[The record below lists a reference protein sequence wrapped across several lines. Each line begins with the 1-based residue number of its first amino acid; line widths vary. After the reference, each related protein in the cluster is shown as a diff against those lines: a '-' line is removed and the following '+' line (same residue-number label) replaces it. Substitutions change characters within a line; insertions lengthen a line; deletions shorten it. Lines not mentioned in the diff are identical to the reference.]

1 MAGGAAP
8 ELVIGREMA
17 EQACEL
23 LVTATPEA
31 LESCTDLLGAAV
43 EKLRFIGEIPDA
55 AEARRLHFAVL
66 KAAKLLQNAADYHAG
81 WISWLDAR
89 TGGYGATGEP
99 ESMAS
104 RRLVCVRG

>member
-8 ELVIGREMA
+8 ELVAGRELA
-17 EQACEL
+17 EQVCQL

-31 LESCTDLLGAAV
+31 LESCTDLLRAAV
-43 EKLRFIGEIPDA
+43 EKLHSVGGYPDA
-55 AEARRLHFAVL
+55 AESRRLYFAVR

-81 WISWLDAR
+81 WVSWLDAR
-89 TGGYGATGEP
+89 TGGYQATGEL
-99 ESMAS
+99 ESIAR

>member
-8 ELVIGREMA
+8 ELVAGREMA
-17 EQACEL
+17 EQVCQL

-31 LESCTDLLGAAV
+31 LESCTGVLSAAV
-43 EKLRFIGEIPDA
+43 EKLRSIGGDPDA
-55 AEARRLHFAVL
+55 AEARRLYLAVR
-66 KAAKLLQNAADYHAG
+66 KATKLLQNAADYHAG

-89 TGGYGATGEP
+89 TGGYGASGEP
-99 ESMAS
+99 ERMAR